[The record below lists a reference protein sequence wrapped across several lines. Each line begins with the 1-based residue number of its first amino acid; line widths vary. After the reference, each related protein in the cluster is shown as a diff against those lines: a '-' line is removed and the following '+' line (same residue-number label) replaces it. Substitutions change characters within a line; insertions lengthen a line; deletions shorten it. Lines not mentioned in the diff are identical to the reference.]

1 MSAVPE
7 AAKNLMWLERCE
19 QEKHN
24 REMCSE
30 NLGEESFGRYG
41 MVGY

>member
-7 AAKNLMWLERCE
+7 TAKSPMWLERCE
-19 QEKHN
+19 QEERN

-30 NLGEESFGRYG
+30 NL
-41 MVGY
+41 